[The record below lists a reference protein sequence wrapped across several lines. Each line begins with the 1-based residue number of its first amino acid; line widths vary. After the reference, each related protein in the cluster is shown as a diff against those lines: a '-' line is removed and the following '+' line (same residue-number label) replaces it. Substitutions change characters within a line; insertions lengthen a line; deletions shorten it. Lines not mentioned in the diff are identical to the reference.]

1 MRPITIFLLIILP
14 LSGFCDGSKEIQKL
28 VADFYRTDEM
38 AQTLDAYHPD
48 VKLSEEEKIIFAF
61 MSLEQ
66 LLDNPQRTSLVYGW
80 KISRICWFIDNL
92 DPDKIPL
99 KYIPTLFKVL
109 KTGSVVLTGDVMII
123 DALDRIVG
131 NNPGYTMQYLE
142 EGKFS
147 AEPREK
153 LIDKWERIFEENKEH
168 ILKKR
173 YYKHKYFGKKVAD

>member
-1 MRPITIFLLIILP
+1 
-14 LSGFCDGSKEIQKL
+14 
-28 VADFYRTDEM
+28 M

-109 KTGSVVLTGDVMII
+109 KTGSVMLTGDVMII
-123 DALDRIVG
+123 DAIDRIVG
-131 NNPGYTMQYLE
+131 GNPGYTMQYLE

-147 AEPREK
+147 AEERQK